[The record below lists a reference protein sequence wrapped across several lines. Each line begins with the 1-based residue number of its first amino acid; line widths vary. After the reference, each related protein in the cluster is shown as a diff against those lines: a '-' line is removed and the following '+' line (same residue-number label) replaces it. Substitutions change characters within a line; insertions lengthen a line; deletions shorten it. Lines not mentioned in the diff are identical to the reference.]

1 MLVDACVFYGYA
13 EHSSCVLQRLKN
25 IRRSRQKVSTMA
37 GERLTVGFLDFSDE
51 SSNASVHVGTITA
64 VNLAAVLV
72 DIAAFIA
79 AIDAITLGT
88 IRDDTLVA
96 YSTNR
101 SSIPPVD
108 ANAQRE
114 RKWLVRY
121 TDVTPFFDDPINAIP
136 NAGFGKIFTM
146 AIPTAALGLVG
157 VMIPNTDLA
166 DLTVAPM
173 PAFVTA
179 FEELARSP
187 YGGLVQILDIS
198 AVGRNL

>member
-1 MLVDACVFYGYA
+1 
-13 EHSSCVLQRLKN
+13 
-25 IRRSRQKVSTMA
+25 MA

-51 SSNASVHVGTITA
+51 NSNSSVNVGAVTA
-64 VNLAAVLV
+64 VSLPGLLTQISAYVT
-72 DIAAFIA
+72 

-88 IRDDTLVA
+88 IRDDTLIA

-101 SSIPPVD
+101 SSVPPTD

-121 TDVTPFFDDPINAIP
+121 TDVTAFFDDPINAIP

-146 AIPTAALGLVG
+146 TIPTAALALAG
-157 VMIPNTDLA
+157 VMIPNTDQA

-179 FEELARSP
+179 FEAMARSP
-187 YGGLVQILDIS
+187 YGGDVEILSIT

>member
-1 MLVDACVFYGYA
+1 
-13 EHSSCVLQRLKN
+13 
-25 IRRSRQKVSTMA
+25 MA
-37 GERLTVGFLDFSDE
+37 GERLTVGFIDHSDE
-51 SSNASVHVGTITA
+51 NSNASIHVGGVTA
-64 VNLAAVLV
+64 VSLPGLLTQ
-72 DIAAFIA
+72 IAAYIT

-88 IRDDTLVA
+88 LRDDTLVA

-101 SSIPPVD
+101 SSVPPTD

-121 TDVTPFFDDPINAIP
+121 TDVTAFFDDPVNAIP

-146 AIPTAALGLVG
+146 EIPTAALGLTG
-157 VMIPNTDLA
+157 VMIAGTDLA
-166 DLTVAPM
+166 NLTVAPM

-179 FEELARSP
+179 FEALARSP
-187 YGGLVQILDIS
+187 YGGLTDILSIS

>member
-1 MLVDACVFYGYA
+1 
-13 EHSSCVLQRLKN
+13 
-25 IRRSRQKVSTMA
+25 MA
-37 GERLTVGFLDFSDE
+37 GERLSVGFLDYSE
-51 SSNASVHVGTITA
+51 ENSNSSIGVGGVTA
-64 VNLAAVLV
+64 VSLPGLLTQ
-72 DIAAFIA
+72 IAAYIA

-88 IRDDTLVA
+88 IRDDTLTA

-101 SSIPPVD
+101 SSIPPTD

-121 TDVTPFFDDPINAIP
+121 TDNVQFFDDPINAIP

-146 AIPTAALGLVG
+146 EIPTAALGLAG
-157 VMIPNTDLA
+157 VMIAGTDKA
-166 DLTVAPM
+166 NLTVAPM

-179 FEELARSP
+179 FQNMARSP
-187 YGGLVQILDIS
+187 YGGTVTILEIT